1 MTDTADTNTS
11 APAGA
16 DSDAPT
22 FEDALAELED
32 LVTAMEEG
40 DLDLNASLKAF
51 ERGVRLARHCQ
62 TALQEAELKV
72 RMLTEDGDL
81 TDLDMAPE

>member
-1 MTDTADTNTS
+1 MTETADNKETAES
-11 APAGA
+11 AE
-16 DSDAPT
+16 PT

-81 TDLDMAPE
+81 TDLDTAPE